1 MKSITNPAITA
12 RAAPV
17 LLCIAGLPMS
27 KKTTATKQLLHQL
40 SKKQLA
46 DLEQGDHSKKSIHF
60 YDLAAVRMPAE
71 TSLDFSKIY
80 PHDRFEFVMESAIK
94 HFLYLKG
101 QFIKSIQCPTTT
113 TIFFNDSE
121 LDQHLINMMRNF
133 NKPKKSRGPN
143 P

>member
-1 MKSITNPAITA
+1 
-12 RAAPV
+12 
-17 LLCIAGLPMS
+17 MS